1 MRGGTAG
8 PYRPSRRE
16 AAPPYPSLVLKAA
29 YHRRV
34 FEPGDTIV
42 HPHHGAGRI
51 LSVGSSGRATV
62 YQIEIFQSQMRIT
75 VQADQA
81 ESAGLRPVMDDATMA
96 ALLAVLHGEQSEQ
109 TGNWNRRFRQ
119 QSEKIKSGDV
129 LELGEVIRDLSL
141 QGAQKPLSSGERQLL
156 VKAKRRLA
164 SELQYARGTS
174 EAEAMDWLESVV
186 ADAVH
191 SS

>member
-1 MRGGTAG
+1 VH
-8 PYRPSRRE
+8 PSCAPRII
-16 AAPPYPSLVLKAA
+16 AA
-29 YHRRV
+29 V

-62 YQIEIFQSQMRIT
+62 YQIEIFQSQMHIT

-81 ESAGLRPVMDDATMA
+81 ESAGLRPVMDEATMA
-96 ALLAVLHGEQSEQ
+96 QLVAVLHGDRSEQ
-109 TGNWNRRFRQ
+109 AGNWNRRFRQ
-119 QSEKIKSGDV
+119 HSEKIKSGDV

-141 QGAQKPLSSGERQLL
+141 QGAEKPLSSGERQLL

-164 SELQYARGTS
+164 SELQYARGTN
-174 EAEAMDWLESVV
+174 EAEAMEWLEGVV

-191 SS
+191 SSPS